1 MIETVRLIEETA
13 ALGRYQR
20 DESSAFAGKSTRALV
35 PTDIAGV
42 CDVLDSA
49 RQNREPVTVRA
60 AGTSIT
66 GAPVPTCGGWV
77 LATER
82 IRDFGSLPDPTPV
95 TGSAEATL
103 IRGPD
108 YSFALFDRE
117 RLVVVPPGLRLFEI
131 SQSLERYGL
140 TYPPDPTELSAM
152 IGGTIAT
159 NASGA
164 RSYHYGATRNWVEGL
179 LIVFPNGRYRWIR
192 RGDFVAE
199 GNTLALPPEAGIPSL
214 KLPDAYPV
222 VETKNAAGLYIRRGM
237 DLVDLFIGSEGIL
250 GIIAGALLSLSD
262 RPKRILQIAAFFPTE
277 DAAFS
282 LADLLRED
290 ESPLSI
296 EYFDAASLDFM
307 REQYPDLP
315 TGRQSCVLF
324 EIETPESG
332 GGNPYPPPDYLQ
344 AWKAR
349 LRGAGSSEDWTV
361 ASEDVAAM
369 KEFRHSLPEGVNRW
383 VSARKGKLGTDLAVP
398 GNRFSELRRSYDE
411 ARTSGLRT
419 VLFGHLGQHHLH
431 LNFLPA
437 TDEELTEARRRYL
450 RLARTAVSLGG
461 TVSAEH
467 GVGKKRLTDEEEI
480 LRPYLYFMLGPEGL
494 KAIRRM
500 KRSFDP
506 DWILNPGTMIPRDD
520 TE

>member
-1 MIETVRLIEETA
+1 MIETVRLIEETG
-13 ALGRYQR
+13 ALGRFQR

-35 PTDIAGV
+35 PTDVAGV
-42 CDVLDSA
+42 CAVLRSA
-49 RQNREPVTVRA
+49 RRSRESVTVRA

-82 IRDFGSLPDPTPV
+82 IRDLESIPDPAPV
-95 TGSAEATL
+95 IGPAEATL

-108 YSFALFDRE
+108 YSFSLLEGE
-117 RLVVVPPGLRLFEI
+117 RLAVVPPGLRLFEI

-164 RSYHYGATRNWVEGL
+164 RSFHYGATRNWVEGL
-179 LIVFPNGRYRWIR
+179 LIVFPNAKPRWIR
-192 RGDFVAE
+192 RGDYVAE
-199 GNTLALPPEAGIPSL
+199 GNTLPLPPEAGIPSIE
-214 KLPDAYPV
+214 LPDSYPV
-222 VETKNAAGLYIRRGM
+222 VQTKNAAGLYLRGGM
-237 DLVDLFIGSEGIL
+237 DLVDLFVGSEGIL
-250 GIIAGALLSLSD
+250 GVIGGALLSLTD
-262 RPKRILQIAAFFPTE
+262 RPKRLLQTAAFFPTE

-282 LADLLRED
+282 FADLLRGE
-290 ESPLSI
+290 EASALSI
-296 EYFDAASLDFM
+296 EYFDAASLEFM

-315 TGRQSCVLF
+315 AGRQSCVLF
-324 EIETPESG
+324 EVEPPESG
-332 GGNPYPPPDYLQ
+332 DGNPYPPPEYLEP
-344 AWKAR
+344 WTDR
-349 LRGAGSSEDWTV
+349 LRAAGSSQNWSV
-361 ASEDVAAM
+361 ASEDLPAM

-398 GNRFSELRRSYDE
+398 GDRFSELRSAYDE
-411 ARTSGLRT
+411 ARAPGLRT

-437 TDEELTEARRRYL
+437 TGEELTEARRRYL
-450 RLARTAVSLGG
+450 RLARTAVALGG

-467 GVGKKRLTDEEEI
+467 GVGKKQLADEEGSV
-480 LRPYLYFMLGPEGL
+480 RAYLYFMFGAEGL
-494 KAIRRM
+494 RAIREV

-506 DWILNPGTMIPRDD
+506 GWTLNPDTMIPRD
-520 TE
+520 

>member
-1 MIETVRLIEETA
+1 VIETVRSIEETG

-35 PTDIAGV
+35 PTDVAGV
-42 CDVLDSA
+42 CEVLRSA
-49 RQNREPVTVRA
+49 RRIGEPVTVRA

-82 IRDFGSLPDPTPV
+82 IRNLDGLPDPTPV
-95 TGSAEATL
+95 TGTAEATL

-108 YSFALFDRE
+108 YSFSLLEGEGLA
-117 RLVVVPPGLRLFEI
+117 VVPSGLRLFEI
-131 SQSLERYGL
+131 SESLERYGL
-140 TYPPDPTELSAM
+140 SYPPDPTELSAM

-179 LIVFPNGRYRWIR
+179 LIVFPNGQTRWIR

-199 GNTLALPPEAGIPSL
+199 DSVLPLPPETGVPSL
-214 KLPDAYPV
+214 PLPKAYPV
-222 VETKNAAGLYIRRGM
+222 VETKNAAGLCLRRGM

-250 GIIAGALLSLSD
+250 GVVAGALLSLTD
-262 RPKRILQIAAFFPTE
+262 RPKRLLQTAAFFPTE

-282 LADLLRED
+282 FADLLRQD
-290 ESPLSI
+290 GSPLSI
-296 EYFDAASLDFM
+296 EYFDTASLEFM
-307 REQYPDLP
+307 REHYPDLP
-315 TGRQSCVLF
+315 TERQSCVLF
-324 EIETPESG
+324 EVEPPDSG
-332 GGNPYPPPDYLQ
+332 ASNPYPPPDYLES
-344 AWKAR
+344 WTSL
-349 LRGAGSSEDWTV
+349 LRRSGSTDNWSV
-361 ASEDVAAM
+361 ATEDVGAM

-383 VSARKGKLGTDLAVP
+383 VSERKGKLGTDLAVP
-398 GNRFSELRRSYDE
+398 GAKFVELWGAYDE
-411 ARTSGLRT
+411 ARAPGLRT

-431 LNFLPA
+431 LNFLPT
-437 TDEELTEARRRYL
+437 TDGELSEARRRYL
-450 RLARTAVSLGG
+450 KLARTAVALGG

-467 GVGKKRLTDEEEI
+467 GVGKKQLSDEEGV
-480 LRPYLYFMLGPEGL
+480 LRPYLYFMLGPDGIG
-494 KAIRRM
+494 AIREI

-506 DWILNPGTMIPRDD
+506 DWFLNPETMISRG
-520 TE
+520 